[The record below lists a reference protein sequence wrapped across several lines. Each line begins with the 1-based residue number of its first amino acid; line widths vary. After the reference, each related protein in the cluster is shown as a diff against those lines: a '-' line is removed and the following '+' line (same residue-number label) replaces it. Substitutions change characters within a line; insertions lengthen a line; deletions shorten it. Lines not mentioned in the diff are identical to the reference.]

1 MSSTNKI
8 VVSGVPLQY
17 SQEELDKRVAAH
29 QFAYT
34 QTSLSCITVRGSHPK
49 EFFQN
54 VIDRAAEGFSLT
66 DYPSSLSPMDYSLSM
81 RKSEALQADDL
92 LQITNDVKAK
102 YRLELE
108 ASHESY
114 KELLFKQLVQ
124 TEESK
129 QAAKAQAAKDKVYE
143 GLKRQAEECYSPL
156 VFPEA

>member
-34 QTSLSCITVRGSHPK
+34 KTSQSCITVRGSHPK

-54 VIDRAAEGFSLT
+54 VIDRATEGFTLT
-66 DYPSSLSPMDYSLSM
+66 DYPSSLSPMDYSVSM

-92 LQITNDVKAK
+92 LQIANAVKVK

-114 KELLFKQLVQ
+114 KKLLFEQLVQ
-124 TEESK
+124 TEELK
-129 QAAKAQAAKDKVYE
+129 KEKAEQLTRDKLLARLQKE
-143 GLKRQAEECYSPL
+143 ADGCFQPL
-156 VFPEA
+156 VFPE

>member
-8 VVSGVPLQY
+8 VVSGVPLQFN
-17 SQEELDKRVAAH
+17 QEELDNRVAAH
-29 QFAYT
+29 QFAYI
-34 QTSLSCITVRGSHPK
+34 QTSMSCITVRGSHPK

-54 VIDRAAEGFSLT
+54 VIDRAAEGFTLT
-66 DYPSSLSPMDYSLSM
+66 DYPSSLSPMDYSVSM

-92 LQITNDVKAK
+92 LQIGNDVKAK

-124 TEESK
+124 AEELK
-129 QAAKAQAAKDKVYE
+129 QEKAQQVTKNKLMTRLQKEAND
-143 GLKRQAEECYSPL
+143 CYAPL
-156 VFPEA
+156 NFPE

>member
-8 VVSGVPLQY
+8 VVSGVPLQF
-17 SQEELDKRVAAH
+17 SQEELDNRVAAH

-34 QTSLSCITVRGSHPK
+34 QTSLSCIKVRGSHPK

-54 VIDRAAEGFSLT
+54 VIDRAAEGFTLT
-66 DYPSSLSPMDYSLSM
+66 DYPSSLSPMDYSISM
-81 RKSEALQADDL
+81 RKPEALQADDL
-92 LQITNDVKAK
+92 LQTTNDVKAK

-124 TEESK
+124 AEELK
-129 QAAKAQAAKDKVYE
+129 QEKAEQAVKDKLMAKLQKEV
-143 GLKRQAEECYSPL
+143 ASCYQPL
-156 VFPEA
+156 NFPE

>member
-17 SQEELDKRVAAH
+17 SQEELDNRVAAH

-54 VIDRAAEGFSLT
+54 IIDRAAEGFSLT
-66 DYPSSLSPMDYSLSM
+66 DYPSSLSPMDYSISM
-81 RKSEALQADDL
+81 RKPEALQADDL

-108 ASHESY
+108 TSHESY
-114 KELLFKQLVQ
+114 KKLLFEQLVQ
-124 TEESK
+124 TEELK
-129 QAAKAQAAKDKVYE
+129 QQKAQQATRDKLLARLQKE
-143 GLKRQAEECYSPL
+143 ADGCYQPL
-156 VFPEA
+156 NFPE

>member
-8 VVSGVPLQY
+8 VVSGVPLQF
-17 SQEELDKRVAAH
+17 SQQELDKRVAAH

-54 VIDRAAEGFSLT
+54 VIDRATEGFTLT
-66 DYPSSLSPMDYSLSM
+66 DYPSSLSPTDYSVSM

-92 LQITNDVKAK
+92 LQITNNVKAK

-108 ASHESY
+108 ASQESY
-114 KELLFKQLVQ
+114 KKLLFEQLVQ
-124 TEESK
+124 TEELK
-129 QAAKAQAAKDKVYE
+129 QQKAQQATRDKLLARLQKE
-143 GLKRQAEECYSPL
+143 ADGCFQPL
-156 VFPEA
+156 VFPE

>member
-8 VVSGVPLQY
+8 VVSGVPLQF
-17 SQEELDKRVAAH
+17 SQEELDNRVAAH

-34 QTSLSCITVRGSHPK
+34 QTSLSCIKVRGSHPK

-66 DYPSSLSPMDYSLSM
+66 DYPSSLSPMDYSISM
-81 RKSEALQADDL
+81 RKPEALQADDL

-124 TEESK
+124 AEELK
-129 QAAKAQAAKDKVYE
+129 QEKAQQVTKNKLMTRLQKEAND
-143 GLKRQAEECYSPL
+143 CYAPL
-156 VFPEA
+156 NFPE

>member
-8 VVSGVPLQY
+8 VVSGVPLQF
-17 SQEELDKRVAAH
+17 SQEELDNRVAAH

-54 VIDRAAEGFSLT
+54 VIDRATEGFTLT
-66 DYPSSLSPMDYSLSM
+66 DYPSSLSPTDYSVSM

-124 TEESK
+124 AEELK
-129 QAAKAQAAKDKVYE
+129 QEKAQQVTKNKLMTRLQKEAND
-143 GLKRQAEECYSPL
+143 CYAPL
-156 VFPEA
+156 NFPE